1 MRTTI
6 LGACL
11 TVAAS
16 CCALAQSSGDQ
27 LTFEVASIKPAAP
40 MVAGKMMFGSRGGPG
55 SADPGHLTYNNLSL
69 KNLLVNAYGVKSY
82 QVTGPSWLDSE
93 RFDIVAKIPE
103 GTTKDQVKIM
113 LQNLLKE
120 RFNLEIHHET
130 KDLPMYALVVGKG
143 GPKMKPSPEDPAPPA
158 AVTGGPNDASA
169 PKPPD
174 PADLAKAMGKLN
186 ISADGTIKLPP
197 GMGPREGCMM
207 MMMMSPSGPKTHMQ
221 CSKQTMP
228 KLVDQLSMQ
237 MDKPVNDLTGL
248 TAKYDFN
255 LDFLPDE
262 NGMSKTMMPM
272 GGAGGPN
279 VGFTRTETV
288 GGPGHDAPAQKEEV
302 SVPPLPAALQEQLGL
317 KLEQKKGPVDMI
329 VVDKMEKVP
338 TEN

>member
-16 CCALAQSSGDQ
+16 CCALAQSSDQ

-40 MVAGKMMFGSRGGPG
+40 MVAGRMMFGARGGPG

-69 KNLLVNAYGVKSY
+69 KNLLLNAYGVKSY
-82 QVTGPSWLDSE
+82 QITGPSWLDSE

-103 GTTKDQVKIM
+103 GTTKEQVKIM

-120 RFNLEIHHET
+120 RFKLEIHHET
-130 KDLPMYALVVGKG
+130 KELPMYALVVGKG
-143 GPKMKPSPEDPAPPA
+143 GPKMKESPEDPTPPAA

-174 PADLAKAMGKLN
+174 PTELAKTMSKLN
-186 ISADGTIKLPP
+186 VSADGTIKLPA

-237 MDKPVNDLTGL
+237 MDKPVNDMTGL

-262 NGMSKTMMPM
+262 NAMSKTMMVG
-272 GGAGGPN
+272 GGAGAS
-279 VGFTRTETV
+279 VAFSREV
-288 GGPGHDAPAQKEEV
+288 SGGSPGHDAPAAREEV

>member
-11 TVAAS
+11 TLAAS

-40 MVAGKMMFGSRGGPG
+40 MVAGRMTFGSRGGPG

-82 QVTGPSWLDSE
+82 QVTGPAWLDSE

-120 RFNLEIHHET
+120 RFKLEVHHET
-130 KDLPMYALVVGKG
+130 KELPMYALVVGKN
-143 GPKMKPSPEDPAPPA
+143 GPKMKESPEDPPAPAA
-158 AVTGGPNDASA
+158 AVTGGPNDAGA

-174 PADLAKAMGKLN
+174 PADIAKAMGKIN
-186 ISADGTIKLPP
+186 VSPDGTIKLPA
-197 GMGPREGCMM
+197 GVGPREGCMM

-237 MDKPVNDLTGL
+237 MDKPVNDMTGL

-262 NGMSKTMMPM
+262 NAMSKAMMPM
-272 GGAGGPN
+272 GGASAS
-279 VGFTRTETV
+279 VSFTRETT
-288 GGPGHDAPAQKEEV
+288 GGPGHDAPVQREEV